1 MTPMPGATEQ
11 EDRFTLPG
19 LYCSNTVTGKAK
31 IKSPPRVCPFF
42 VSFRCS
48 SWATEWVLALSRIQ
62 LPKNKE

>member
-31 IKSPPRVCPFF
+31 IKSPPRVCLFLFLLDAHHGPLNGF
-42 VSFRCS
+42 
-48 SWATEWVLALSRIQ
+48 
-62 LPKNKE
+62 